1 MRTYRHLFLALLASV
16 ALMGCKE
23 KEVKA
28 PEPIGPLP
36 LPQQVEWQKM
46 ERYAFVH
53 FGLNTFNDREWG
65 YGEDKDLSS
74 FNPTK
79 LDCEQWA
86 KTFVA
91 AGMKGVIITAKHHDG
106 FCLWPTQLTEY
117 SIRNTPYKGGKGDVV
132 GELAAACKKYGLKF
146 GVYLSP
152 WDRNH
157 AQYGSQEYVEYY
169 YKELREL
176 LTSYGD
182 IFEVWL
188 DGANGGDG
196 YYGGARETRKI
207 DRRTYYN
214 YPKIHEIVKELQP
227 QAIIFS
233 DGGPGCRWVGNER
246 GFANATNWSFLRSK
260 DVYPGYPKGFEL
272 TSGHEDGDA
281 WIPAECDVSIRPGWF
296 YHENQDDKVKNVDQL
311 TDLYYRSV
319 GHNANMLLNFP
330 VDKEGL
336 VHPIDSANVIAFYKN
351 IQEQLKTNVL
361 AGVVPKVSNTRGGT
375 FKAKA
380 LTDGDYDTYW
390 ATDDEVTAAT
400 ITFTMP
406 EKTKMNRLMLQEYIP
421 LGQRV
426 KSFSV
431 SYFDNGK
438 WLPIKLMEE
447 TTTIGFKRLLRFQT
461 IETNKIRIEINDARG
476 SICLNNIE
484 AFYAGETTDI
494 SFEEKLEDIQSLP
507 LTLVGVDES
516 EAAKATD
523 KNASTVCFVDGNTV
537 VFDLG
542 EEKAFRSF
550 FYLPNQEVDFKGVV
564 THYELAVGSTPET
577 TNKVVAKGEFANIKN
592 NPILQSFYFAPT
604 KARYVQLKAIKLVQ
618 KDNTIGIAEIGI
630 Q

>member
-1 MRTYRHLFLALLASV
+1 MKTYRHLFLVLLASV

-28 PEPIGPLP
+28 PEPVGPLP

-117 SIRNTPYKGGKGDVV
+117 SIRNTPYKNGKGDVV

-431 SYFDNGK
+431 SYLDNGK
-438 WLPIKLMEE
+438 WLPIKLKEE
-447 TTTIGFKRLLRFQT
+447 TTTIGYKRLLRFQT
-461 IETNKIRIEINDARG
+461 IETDQIRIEINDARG

-494 SFEEKLEDIQSLP
+494 SFEEKLEDMQTLP
-507 LTLVGVDES
+507 YTMVGVGED
-516 EAAKATD
+516 EAAKAID
-523 KNASTVCFVDGNTV
+523 KDATTVCFVKGNTLL
-537 VFDLG
+537 FDLG
-542 EEKAFRSF
+542 KEQTVRSLL
-550 FYLPNQEVDFKGVV
+550 YLPNSNTDKKGII
-564 THYELAVGSTPET
+564 THYELAVGDTPET
-577 TNKVVAKGEFANIKN
+577 INKVIAKGEFSNIEN
-592 NPILQSFYFAPT
+592 NPILQTVYFSPKRT
-604 KARYVQLKAIKLVQ
+604 RYLQLKAIKLVQ
-618 KDNTIGIAEIGI
+618 NNDTMGFAEIGL